1 MQLTKEQLTILDTI
15 IERYTEDKTSK
26 EAKLIDEYL
35 KEISIKERDLL
46 INVYF
51 NLSRKPT
58 EEECKII
65 DEYKIK
71 LYNLLI
77 DSKVKRGN
85 ESLMKKS
92 RLENEHKIKRL
103 SRLKKLKEEITTL
116 HSRLYSLELE
126 LENYDSVKITN
137 LSTEKVNTSSQ
148 DYSFGS
154 FRISCE
160 IDNVRSLIHNKVLE
174 WEEERGYLYKL
185 FSEIEDIRAQQ
196 IFHLRYLN
204 ILTWD
209 EISSEVNKSKTWCSQ
224 IHSKYIK
231 TLQL

>member
-65 DEYKIK
+65 DEYKTK

-116 HSRLYSLELE
+116 HSRLY
-126 LENYDSVKITN
+126 
-137 LSTEKVNTSSQ
+137 
-148 DYSFGS
+148 
-154 FRISCE
+154 
-160 IDNVRSLIHNKVLE
+160 
-174 WEEERGYLYKL
+174 
-185 FSEIEDIRAQQ
+185 
-196 IFHLRYLN
+196 
-204 ILTWD
+204 
-209 EISSEVNKSKTWCSQ
+209 
-224 IHSKYIK
+224 
-231 TLQL
+231 

>member
-65 DEYKIK
+65 DKHKTK

-185 FSEIEDIRAQQ
+185 FSKKN
-196 IFHLRYLN
+196 L
-204 ILTWD
+204 
-209 EISSEVNKSKTWCSQ
+209 
-224 IHSKYIK
+224 IK
-231 TLQL
+231 KF